1 MLEELRGKEVL
12 ILMGSASIVTDSLK
26 GKVLDVGETW
36 IKLQT
41 KKKIAYINLAM
52 VGRITTNLE

>member
-1 MLEELRGKEVL
+1 MLEELRGKEVF
-12 ILMGSASIVTDSLK
+12 IQMGSASIVTDSFK

-41 KKKIAYINLAM
+41 KKKIEYINLAM
-52 VGRITTNLE
+52 VGRISTNLE

>member
-1 MLEELRGKEVL
+1 MLEELKGKEVS
-12 ILMGSASIVTDSLK
+12 IQMGSASIVTDSLK

-41 KKKIAYINLAM
+41 KKKIEYINLAM
-52 VGRITTNLE
+52 VGSISTNL

>member
-1 MLEELRGKEVL
+1 MLEELKDKEVS
-12 ILMGSASIVTDSLK
+12 IIMGSASIVTDSHK

-41 KKKIAYINLAM
+41 QKKIEYINLAM
-52 VGRITTNLE
+52 VGQISTVI